1 VSISVAN
8 NNDGPAGSTMRTEIS
23 LASTEGLSA
32 RSLIKHLGKAKVGQA
47 HVTLVVEQHI
57 LELQVAVRIVNEPS
71 GE

>member
-1 VSISVAN
+1 MTALLILRCV
-8 NNDGPAGSTMRTEIS
+8 PRYPW
-23 LASTEGLSA
+23 ASTEGLSA